1 MQAELATL
9 TPFERFAFKV
19 VRWFQSGTG
28 LAIAK
33 IWQRALIIPFV
44 GLIMG
49 RRVKAYGL
57 ERLATIPPNAPIL
70 LVSNHRT
77 FFDQFVLG
85 WYLLSH
91 GGLRHRVS
99 FPVRGN
105 FFYETPLG
113 LLLAVGMS
121 GASMYPPFFRSGEKM
136 PFNKYA
142 LSVLVDQLKKEG
154 ELVGFHPEGTRNKT
168 DDPYTLLPA
177 QPGVGE
183 VALKARPVVV
193 PAFINGLS
201 NSFWTEL
208 KAAFTGRAPVVAV
221 YGEPVDLSGWPAET
235 RLSHHKKCADAF
247 TRRIAALGEEE
258 KKLRTGG

>member
-1 MQAELATL
+1 MQSELSTL

-19 VRWFQSGTG
+19 VRFFHSGPG
-28 LAIAK
+28 LPFAK
-33 IWQRALIIPFV
+33 IWQRAIIIPFV
-44 GLIMG
+44 GLLMG
-49 RRVKAYGL
+49 RRVEAHGV
-57 ERLATIPPNAPIL
+57 ERLSKVPPNAPIL

-99 FPVRGN
+99 FPVRAN
-105 FFYETPLG
+105 FFYESPLG
-113 LLLAVGMS
+113 LLVSMAMS

-142 LSVLVDQLKKEG
+142 LSLLVEQLKRPG

-193 PAFINGLS
+193 PAFIGGLS

-208 KAAFTGRAPVVAV
+208 KAAIFGGPKVLAV
-221 YGEPVDLSGWPAET
+221 YGEPIDLSAWPAET
-235 RLSHHKKCADAF
+235 RLSQAKKCADSF
-247 TRRIAALGEEE
+247 TDRIAALGEEE
-258 KKLRTGG
+258 KRLRLS